1 MTSFRG
7 NRINIIFYNAT
18 AAYYHIEHI
27 AEFLGKWSDANR
39 LLKSVDADLP
49 CEVYLAGARAL
60 GIIDKIIT
68 APLWRLLESS
78 ISISEMGAH
87 YQKLQVSLQKWQQ
100 DASSLLEGEAVF
112 YEQLAPVNT
121 DQRYRALFEEHT
133 ESFNIITKLILEILS
148 SHFLILLERQVADQ
162 LPGSAF
168 FEVSSEEKEA
178 SANVPKTNVL
188 SERDFAQLDLQ
199 LRIKPSAR
207 IVTHEELTMWRNNK
221 TVSWLDKMQP
231 EEKEK
236 LLAEARKS
244 AWGLI
249 LDKHKERKNFVC

>member
-1 MTSFRG
+1 M
-7 NRINIIFYNAT
+7 
-18 AAYYHIEHI
+18 
-27 AEFLGKWSDANR
+27 
-39 LLKSVDADLP
+39 DADLS

-60 GIIDKIIT
+60 GIVDKIIT

-100 DASSLLEGEAVF
+100 DASSLLEREDVF
-112 YEQLAPVNT
+112 DEQLAPVNT

-162 LPGSAF
+162 LPGGAF
-168 FEVSSEEKEA
+168 SVKEA
-178 SANVPKTNVL
+178 STNVPKTNVL